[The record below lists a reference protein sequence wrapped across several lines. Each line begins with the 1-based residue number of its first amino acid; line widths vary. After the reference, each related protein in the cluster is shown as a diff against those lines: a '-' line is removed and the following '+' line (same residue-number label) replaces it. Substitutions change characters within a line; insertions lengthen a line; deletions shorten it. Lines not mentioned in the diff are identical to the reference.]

1 MMDNIKKWLPVISLT
16 LSTFIFNTSEF
27 IPIGLLTSIADDFAI
42 TESKAGLLITIYAWV
57 VALAS
62 RPLMMAFAK
71 TENKKL
77 MLSLAALFTASHI
90 LSGFSN
96 SYVMLMISRIGV
108 ACSHAVFWS
117 IVTPLAVHVAP
128 EGHRSTAVSMII
140 TGSSIAM
147 IVGLPLGRAVGL
159 MVGWR
164 VTFLLIAILSAIVL
178 CLLAAFLPKVPSDNN
193 ISLKTLP
200 TLVSTPALLCIFVMT
215 ALTITGHFTAYSY
228 IEPFLGQA
236 AGFTNGE
243 ITMVLS
249 AFGVIGIIVSVL
261 FSKYYDRH
269 QFAFL
274 RVAVLGICI
283 CTLLL
288 GISSG
293 NSFIMVFTCLLWG
306 LSINCFNI
314 SLQSCII
321 DYSPFGTAIA
331 MSIYSGI
338 YNVGIGAG
346 ALVGG
351 IVCSHIGIPFVGYV
365 GGAVSL
371 VSALFFLLTVT
382 PVLKKSKLSF
392 ASAKHRF

>member
-1 MMDNIKKWLPVISLT
+1 MMDNMKKWLPVISLT

-62 RPLMMAFAK
+62 LPLMMAFAK

-77 MLSLAALFTASHI
+77 MLSLVALFTASHI

-128 EGHRSTAVSMII
+128 EGHRSTALSMII

-274 RVAVLGICI
+274 RVAVLGICT

-293 NSFIMVFTCLLWG
+293 NSFIMVCTCLLWG

-321 DYSPFGTAIA
+321 EYSPFGTAIA

-371 VSALFFLLTVT
+371 ISAMFFLLTVT
-382 PVLKKSKLSF
+382 SVLKHSKKS
-392 ASAKHRF
+392 

>member
-62 RPLMMAFAK
+62 LPLMMAFAK

-77 MLSLAALFTASHI
+77 MLSLVALFTASHI

-293 NSFIMVFTCLLWG
+293 NSFIMVCTCLLWG

-338 YNVGIGAG
+338 YNIGIGAG

-382 PVLKKSKLSF
+382 PVLKKSK
-392 ASAKHRF
+392 

>member
-1 MMDNIKKWLPVISLT
+1 MMDNMKKWLPVISLT

-62 RPLMMAFAK
+62 LPLMMAFAK

-77 MLSLAALFTASHI
+77 MLSLVALFTASHI

-128 EGHRSTAVSMII
+128 EGHRSTALSMII

-288 GISSG
+288 GISSE
-293 NSFIMVFTCLLWG
+293 NSFIMVCTCLLWG

-321 DYSPFGTAIA
+321 EYSPFGTAIA

-365 GGAVSL
+365 GGAEG
-371 VSALFFLLTVT
+371 
-382 PVLKKSKLSF
+382 
-392 ASAKHRF
+392 ASVYQAREVGVVDHVARG

>member
-62 RPLMMAFAK
+62 LPLMMAFAK

-77 MLSLAALFTASHI
+77 MLSLVALFTASHI

-128 EGHRSTAVSMII
+128 EGHRSTALSMII

-293 NSFIMVFTCLLWG
+293 NSFIMVCTCLLWG

-314 SLQSCII
+314 SMQSCII
-321 DYSPFGTAIA
+321 EYSPYGTAIA

-351 IVCSHIGIPFVGYV
+351 IVCSHIGIAFVGYV

-371 VSALFFLLTVT
+371 ISAMFFLLTVT
-382 PVLKKSKLSF
+382 SVLKHSKKS
-392 ASAKHRF
+392 

>member
-1 MMDNIKKWLPVISLT
+1 MMDNIKKWLPLISLT
-16 LSTFIFNTSEF
+16 LSTFIFNTSEI

-62 RPLMMAFAK
+62 LPLMMAFAK

-77 MLSLAALFTASHI
+77 MLSLVALFTASHI

-382 PVLKKSKLSF
+382 PVLKKSK
-392 ASAKHRF
+392 

>member
-1 MMDNIKKWLPVISLT
+1 MMDNMKKWLPVISLT

-62 RPLMMAFAK
+62 LPLMMAFAK

-77 MLSLAALFTASHI
+77 MLSLVALFTASHI
-90 LSGFSN
+90 LSGFSS

-128 EGHRSTAVSMII
+128 EGHRSTALSMII

-249 AFGVIGIIVSVL
+249 AFGVIGIIVSIL

-293 NSFIMVFTCLLWG
+293 NSFIMVCTCLLWG

-382 PVLKKSKLSF
+382 PVLKHSKKS
-392 ASAKHRF
+392 

>member
-27 IPIGLLTSIADDFAI
+27 IPIGLLTCIADDFAI

-62 RPLMMAFAK
+62 LPLMMAFAK

-77 MLSLAALFTASHI
+77 MLSLVALFTASHI

-128 EGHRSTAVSMII
+128 EGHRSTALSMII

-178 CLLAAFLPKVPSDNN
+178 FLLAAFLPKVPSDNN

-293 NSFIMVFTCLLWG
+293 NSFIMVCTCLLWG

-382 PVLKKSKLSF
+382 PVLKKSK
-392 ASAKHRF
+392 

>member
-62 RPLMMAFAK
+62 LPLMMAFAK

-77 MLSLAALFTASHI
+77 MLSLVALFTTSHI

-128 EGHRSTAVSMII
+128 EGHRSTALSMII

-293 NSFIMVFTCLLWG
+293 NSFIMVCTCLLWG

-382 PVLKKSKLSF
+382 PVLKKSK
-392 ASAKHRF
+392 

>member
-62 RPLMMAFAK
+62 LPLMMAFAK

-77 MLSLAALFTASHI
+77 MLSLVALFTASHI

-159 MVGWR
+159 MVSWR

-382 PVLKKSKLSF
+382 PVLKKSK
-392 ASAKHRF
+392 

>member
-62 RPLMMAFAK
+62 LPLMMAFAK

-77 MLSLAALFTASHI
+77 MLSLVALFTASHI

-200 TLVSTPALLCIFVMT
+200 TLVSTPSLLCIFVMT

-382 PVLKKSKLSF
+382 PVLKKSK
-392 ASAKHRF
+392 

>member
-1 MMDNIKKWLPVISLT
+1 MKKWLPVISLT

-62 RPLMMAFAK
+62 LPLMMAFAK

-77 MLSLAALFTASHI
+77 MLSLVALFTASHI

-128 EGHRSTAVSMII
+128 EGHRSTALSMII

-293 NSFIMVFTCLLWG
+293 NSFIMVCTCLLWG

-382 PVLKKSKLSF
+382 PVLKHSKKS
-392 ASAKHRF
+392 

>member
-1 MMDNIKKWLPVISLT
+1 MMDNINKWLPVISLT

-62 RPLMMAFAK
+62 LPLMMAFAK

-77 MLSLAALFTASHI
+77 MLSLVALFTASHI

-128 EGHRSTAVSMII
+128 EGHRSTALSMII

-293 NSFIMVFTCLLWG
+293 NSFIMVCTCLLWG

-371 VSALFFLLTVT
+371 ISAMFFLLTVT
-382 PVLKKSKLSF
+382 SVLKHSKKS
-392 ASAKHRF
+392 

>member
-62 RPLMMAFAK
+62 LPLMMAFAK

-77 MLSLAALFTASHI
+77 MLSLVALFTASHI

-128 EGHRSTAVSMII
+128 EGHRSTALSMII

-178 CLLAAFLPKVPSDNN
+178 CLLASFLPKVPSDNN

-293 NSFIMVFTCLLWG
+293 NSFIMVCICLLWG

-321 DYSPFGTAIA
+321 EYSPFGTAIA

-382 PVLKKSKLSF
+382 PVLKKSK
-392 ASAKHRF
+392 

>member
-62 RPLMMAFAK
+62 LPLMMAFAK

-77 MLSLAALFTASHI
+77 MLSLVALFTASHI

-128 EGHRSTAVSMII
+128 EGHRSTALSMII

-147 IVGLPLGRAVGL
+147 IIGLPLGRAVGL

-293 NSFIMVFTCLLWG
+293 NSFIMVCTCLLWG

-382 PVLKKSKLSF
+382 PVLKKSK
-392 ASAKHRF
+392 

>member
-62 RPLMMAFAK
+62 LPLMMAFAK

-77 MLSLAALFTASHI
+77 MLSLVALFTASHI

-128 EGHRSTAVSMII
+128 EGHRSTALSMII

-178 CLLAAFLPKVPSDNN
+178 CLLASFLPKVPSDNN

-293 NSFIMVFTCLLWG
+293 NSFIMVCTCLLWG

-351 IVCSHIGIPFVGYV
+351 IVCSHIGILFVGYV

-382 PVLKKSKLSF
+382 PVLKKSK
-392 ASAKHRF
+392 

>member
-1 MMDNIKKWLPVISLT
+1 MKKWLPVISLT

-62 RPLMMAFAK
+62 LPLMMAFAK

-77 MLSLAALFTASHI
+77 MLSLVALFTASHI

-128 EGHRSTAVSMII
+128 EGHRSTALSMII

-288 GISSG
+288 GISSE
-293 NSFIMVFTCLLWG
+293 NSFIMVCTCLLWG

-321 DYSPFGTAIA
+321 EYSPFGTAIA

-382 PVLKKSKLSF
+382 PVLKHSKKS
-392 ASAKHRF
+392 

>member
-1 MMDNIKKWLPVISLT
+1 MMDNMKKWLPVISLT

-62 RPLMMAFAK
+62 LPLMMAFAK

-77 MLSLAALFTASHI
+77 MLSLVTLFTASHI

-128 EGHRSTAVSMII
+128 EGHRSTALSMII

-293 NSFIMVFTCLLWG
+293 NSFIMVCTCLLWG

-321 DYSPFGTAIA
+321 EYSPFGTAIA

-351 IVCSHIGIPFVGYV
+351 NVCSYMGISNIGFV
-365 GGAVSL
+365 GGAIGL
-371 VSALFFLLTVT
+371 V
-382 PVLKKSKLSF
+382 
-392 ASAKHRF
+392 ASAYCILRLIPILRKAA

>member
-62 RPLMMAFAK
+62 LPLMMAFAK

-77 MLSLAALFTASHI
+77 MLSLVALFTASHI

-128 EGHRSTAVSMII
+128 EGHRSTALSMII

-293 NSFIMVFTCLLWG
+293 NSFIMVCTCLLWG

-321 DYSPFGTAIA
+321 DYSPLGTAIA

-382 PVLKKSKLSF
+382 PVLKKSK
-392 ASAKHRF
+392 

>member
-62 RPLMMAFAK
+62 LPLMMAFAK

-77 MLSLAALFTASHI
+77 MLSLVALFTASHI

-128 EGHRSTAVSMII
+128 EGHRSTALSMII

-274 RVAVLGICI
+274 RVAVFGICI

-293 NSFIMVFTCLLWG
+293 NSFIMVCTCLLWG

-382 PVLKKSKLSF
+382 PVLKKSK
-392 ASAKHRF
+392 

>member
-62 RPLMMAFAK
+62 LPLMMAFAK

-77 MLSLAALFTASHI
+77 MLSLVALFTASHI

-128 EGHRSTAVSMII
+128 EGHRSTALSMII

-249 AFGVIGIIVSVL
+249 AFGIIGIIVSVL

-321 DYSPFGTAIA
+321 DYSPLGTAIA
-331 MSIYSGI
+331 ISIYSGI

-382 PVLKKSKLSF
+382 PVLKHSKKS
-392 ASAKHRF
+392 

>member
-62 RPLMMAFAK
+62 LPLMMAFAK

-77 MLSLAALFTASHI
+77 MLSLVALFTASHI

-128 EGHRSTAVSMII
+128 EGHRSTALSMII

-293 NSFIMVFTCLLWG
+293 NSFIMVCTCLLWG

-351 IVCSHIGIPFVGYV
+351 TVCSHIGIPFVGYV

-382 PVLKKSKLSF
+382 PVLKKSK
-392 ASAKHRF
+392 

>member
-62 RPLMMAFAK
+62 LPLMMAFAK

-77 MLSLAALFTASHI
+77 MLSLVALFTASHI

-178 CLLAAFLPKVPSDNN
+178 CLLATFLPKVPSDNN

-382 PVLKKSKLSF
+382 PVLKKSK
-392 ASAKHRF
+392 

>member
-62 RPLMMAFAK
+62 LPLMMAFAK

-77 MLSLAALFTASHI
+77 MLSLVALFTASHI

-117 IVTPLAVHVAP
+117 IVTPLAVYVAP
-128 EGHRSTAVSMII
+128 EGHRSTALSMII

-293 NSFIMVFTCLLWG
+293 NSFIMVCTCLLWG

-382 PVLKKSKLSF
+382 PVLKKSK
-392 ASAKHRF
+392 

>member
-62 RPLMMAFAK
+62 LPLMMAFAK

-77 MLSLAALFTASHI
+77 MLSLVALFTASHI

-382 PVLKKSKLSF
+382 PVLKKSK
-392 ASAKHRF
+392 

>member
-62 RPLMMAFAK
+62 LPLMMAFAK

-77 MLSLAALFTASHI
+77 MLSLVALFTASHI

-128 EGHRSTAVSMII
+128 EGHRSTALSMII

-178 CLLAAFLPKVPSDNN
+178 YLLAAFLPKVPSDNN

-293 NSFIMVFTCLLWG
+293 NSFIMVCTCLLWG

-382 PVLKKSKLSF
+382 PVLKKSK
-392 ASAKHRF
+392 

>member
-62 RPLMMAFAK
+62 LPLMMAFTK

-77 MLSLAALFTASHI
+77 MLSLVALFTASHI

-128 EGHRSTAVSMII
+128 EGHRSTALSMII

-293 NSFIMVFTCLLWG
+293 NSFIMVCTCLLWG

-382 PVLKKSKLSF
+382 PVLKKSK
-392 ASAKHRF
+392 

>member
-62 RPLMMAFAK
+62 LPLMMAFAK

-77 MLSLAALFTASHI
+77 MLSLVALFTASHI

-128 EGHRSTAVSMII
+128 EGHRSTALSMII

-293 NSFIMVFTCLLWG
+293 NSFIMVCTCLLWG

-351 IVCSHIGIPFVGYV
+351 IVCSHIGIHFVGYV

-382 PVLKKSKLSF
+382 PVLKKSK
-392 ASAKHRF
+392 

>member
-62 RPLMMAFAK
+62 LPLMMAFAK

-77 MLSLAALFTASHI
+77 MLSLVALFTASHI

-128 EGHRSTAVSMII
+128 EGHRSTALSMII

-293 NSFIMVFTCLLWG
+293 NCFIMVCTCLLWG

-382 PVLKKSKLSF
+382 PVLKKSK
-392 ASAKHRF
+392 

>member
-27 IPIGLLTSIADDFAI
+27 IPIGLLTSIADNFAI

-62 RPLMMAFAK
+62 LPLMMAFAK

-77 MLSLAALFTASHI
+77 MLSLVALFTASHI

-128 EGHRSTAVSMII
+128 EGHRSTALSMII

-293 NSFIMVFTCLLWG
+293 NSFIMVCTCLLWG

-382 PVLKKSKLSF
+382 PVLKKSK
-392 ASAKHRF
+392 

>member
-62 RPLMMAFAK
+62 LPLMMAFAK

-77 MLSLAALFTASHI
+77 MLSLVALFTASHI

-128 EGHRSTAVSMII
+128 EGHRSTALSMII

-293 NSFIMVFTCLLWG
+293 NSFIMVCTCLLWG

-346 ALVGG
+346 SLVGG

-382 PVLKKSKLSF
+382 PVLKKSK
-392 ASAKHRF
+392 

>member
-62 RPLMMAFAK
+62 LPLMMAFAK

-77 MLSLAALFTASHI
+77 MLSLVALFTASHI

-128 EGHRSTAVSMII
+128 EGHRSTALSMII

-147 IVGLPLGRAVGL
+147 IVELPLGRAVGL

-293 NSFIMVFTCLLWG
+293 NSFIMVCTCLLWG

-382 PVLKKSKLSF
+382 PVLKKSK
-392 ASAKHRF
+392 

>member
-1 MMDNIKKWLPVISLT
+1 MMDNMKKWLPVISLT

-62 RPLMMAFAK
+62 LPLMMAFAK

-77 MLSLAALFTASHI
+77 MLSLVALFTASHI

-128 EGHRSTAVSMII
+128 EGHRSTALSMII

-293 NSFIMVFTCLLWG
+293 NGFIMVCTCLLWG

-321 DYSPFGTAIA
+321 EYSPYGTAIA

-371 VSALFFLLTVT
+371 ISAMFFLLTVT
-382 PVLKKSKLSF
+382 SVLKHSKKS
-392 ASAKHRF
+392 

>member
-1 MMDNIKKWLPVISLT
+1 MMNIIKKWLPVISLT

-62 RPLMMAFAK
+62 LPLMMAFAK

-77 MLSLAALFTASHI
+77 MLSLVALFTASHI

-128 EGHRSTAVSMII
+128 EGHRSTALSMII

-293 NSFIMVFTCLLWG
+293 NSFIMVCTCLLWG

-382 PVLKKSKLSF
+382 PVLKKSK
-392 ASAKHRF
+392 

>member
-16 LSTFIFNTSEF
+16 LSTFIFNTSEL

-62 RPLMMAFAK
+62 LPLMMAFAK

-77 MLSLAALFTASHI
+77 MLSLVALFTASHI

-128 EGHRSTAVSMII
+128 EGHRSTALSMII

-293 NSFIMVFTCLLWG
+293 NSFIMVCTCLLWG

-382 PVLKKSKLSF
+382 PVLKKSK
-392 ASAKHRF
+392 

>member
-62 RPLMMAFAK
+62 LPLMMAFAK

-77 MLSLAALFTASHI
+77 MLSLVALFTASHI

-128 EGHRSTAVSMII
+128 EGHRSTALSMII

-293 NSFIMVFTCLLWG
+293 NSFIMVCICLLWG

-382 PVLKKSKLSF
+382 PVLKKSK
-392 ASAKHRF
+392 

>member
-62 RPLMMAFAK
+62 LPLMMAFAK

-77 MLSLAALFTASHI
+77 MLSLVALFTASHI

-128 EGHRSTAVSMII
+128 EGHRSTALSMII

-178 CLLAAFLPKVPSDNN
+178 CLLASFLPKVPSDNN

-293 NSFIMVFTCLLWG
+293 NRFIMVCTCLLWG

-382 PVLKKSKLSF
+382 PVLKKSK
-392 ASAKHRF
+392 

>member
-62 RPLMMAFAK
+62 LPLMMAFAK

-77 MLSLAALFTASHI
+77 MLSLVALFTASHI

-128 EGHRSTAVSMII
+128 EGHRSTALSMII

-293 NSFIMVFTCLLWG
+293 NSFIMVCTCLLWG

-351 IVCSHIGIPFVGYV
+351 IVCSHIEIPFVGYV

-382 PVLKKSKLSF
+382 PVLKKSK
-392 ASAKHRF
+392 